1 MSKLGRLKQRAE
13 FLRLAGSGRKA
24 ASPGLILQA
33 APQPPERHPQ
43 KPDPSGDSA
52 FGVNCPQTGAAQGGV
67 SASSPTPRIGFTCS
81 RKVGNAVARNRARR
95 RLKAAADQVLPQN
108 AREDYDFVIIGRT
121 ETLVRPFALL
131 LQDLLGS
138 LKRVGAMKP
147 ANHQDGQPAA

>member
-24 ASPGLILQA
+24 ASPGLVLQA
-33 APQPPERHPQ
+33 GPR
-43 KPDPSGDSA
+43 PD
-52 FGVNCPQTGAAQGGV
+52 QGGV
-67 SASSPTPRIGFTCS
+67 FDSKDLPRIGFTCS

-95 RLKAAADQVLPQN
+95 RLKAAADQVLAQH

-147 ANHQDGQPAA
+147 ANPQDGQPAA